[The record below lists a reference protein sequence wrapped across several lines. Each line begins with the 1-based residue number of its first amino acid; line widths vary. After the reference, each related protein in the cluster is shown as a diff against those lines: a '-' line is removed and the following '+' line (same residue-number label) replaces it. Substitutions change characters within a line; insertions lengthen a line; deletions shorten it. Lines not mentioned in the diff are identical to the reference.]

1 LRIIKV
7 DQRSI
12 AARRGLRGGDTIV
25 TINGE
30 KVLDLVDYQAL
41 TSKRYLNFVVEDA
54 QGLRREVDII
64 HHGNRPLGIHLE
76 QESLPP
82 PRECANQCVFCFV
95 DQMPK
100 GMRPSLYIKDD
111 DWRYSLLT
119 GSFITLTNVSDKEF
133 SRILRRKASPL
144 YISVH
149 ATDDDV
155 REKLLGTKLARGL
168 LERLQTLKDHRLAF
182 HAQVV
187 LVPGVN
193 DDKALEKTLSDLE
206 VLRPAAL
213 SCAIVPVGLTCHRQ
227 GLRPLRPYAK
237 EQASE
242 VLAIIDSFRQ
252 RSLENW
258 GNAFVYPADELITL
272 TGRDIPPALW
282 YDDYPQLENGVGML
296 RLMEDSLQAAKTQTK
311 PASSVRYCIPC
322 GYSVYPYMT
331 CWMQTYFPKH
341 SITVI
346 PIRNDF
352 FGPSVTVTGLL
363 TADDIIKQAKDIP
376 CDMYLISESILD
388 NDNRYLIDNVSLE
401 NLEKALERPVR
412 IVQNNGY
419 AFFEAI
425 Q

>member
-1 LRIIKV
+1 M
-7 DQRSI
+7 
-12 AARRGLRGGDTIV
+12 
-25 TINGE
+25 
-30 KVLDLVDYQAL
+30 LDLVDYQAL

-133 SRILRRKASPL
+133 DRILRRKASPL

-193 DDKALEKTLSDLE
+193 DVSAGKTLSDLE
-206 VLRPAAL
+206 ALRPPLSPAL
-213 SCAIVPVGLTCHRQ
+213 LCRWGLPACGGAKT
-227 GLRPLRPYAK
+227 LRPYTRNRQVK
-237 EQASE
+237 F
-242 VLAIIDSFRQ
+242 LAIIDNFRQ
-252 RSLENW
+252 
-258 GNAFVYPADELITL
+258 
-272 TGRDIPPALW
+272 
-282 YDDYPQLENGVGML
+282 
-296 RLMEDSLQAAKTQTK
+296 K
-311 PASSVRYCIPC
+311 P
-322 GYSVYPYMT
+322 
-331 CWMQTYFPKH
+331 
-341 SITVI
+341 
-346 PIRNDF
+346 
-352 FGPSVTVTGLL
+352 
-363 TADDIIKQAKDIP
+363 
-376 CDMYLISESILD
+376 
-388 NDNRYLIDNVSLE
+388 
-401 NLEKALERPVR
+401 
-412 IVQNNGY
+412 
-419 AFFEAI
+419 
-425 Q
+425 